1 MVRSAANSAKP
12 WFAASRILSRD
23 QPDPSRQLSPG
34 FKVTSVLHASNECRC
49 NDRTDAWQFGQ
60 TTAIFSFTT
69 NLANLPVEPANSV
82 IHIGELV
89 EEFEE

>member
-23 QPDPSRQLSPG
+23 QPDPCRQLSPG
-34 FKVTSVLHASNECRC
+34 FKVTSVLNASNECRC

-60 TTAIFSFTT
+60 TTAIFSFTADH
-69 NLANLPVEPANSV
+69 ANLRVEFGDPT
-82 IHIGELV
+82 IYIGELV